1 MSGRTV
7 ITTVVICGMA
17 FLLAWEHGGAA
28 HGAAG
33 EPRKIGIVSV
43 RTVFNTSRR
52 HSQYRAEVMARQGQA
67 SAQIDKLQKQ
77 IQAEDAELKTL
88 KQGTA
93 DYMQQL
99 QLVLQKR
106 SQLDSQQEYL
116 KQQRVLE
123 DKKWMEDLY
132 QEILSITQAVAQAKG
147 LDLVL
152 EKTEPEFPISSEELM
167 LTLSTHK
174 VLYDG
179 GCIDLTEEVTARL
192 DATDRLNP

>member
-7 ITTVVICGMA
+7 ITTVVICGLA
-17 FLLAWEHGGAA
+17 LFAAWEHGGAA
-28 HGAAG
+28 HGAAE

-43 RTVFNTSRR
+43 RTVFNNSRK
-52 HSQYRAEVMARQGQA
+52 HAQYRAQVMAQQGQA
-67 SAQIDKLQKQ
+67 RAQIEKLQKQ
-77 IQAEDAELKTL
+77 IEAEEAELKTL
-88 KQGTA
+88 REGTA

-99 QLVLQKR
+99 QLVFDKR

-116 KQQRVLE
+116 KQQRVLA

-132 QEILSITQAVAQAKG
+132 QEVLSITQAVAQAKG

-167 LTLSTHK
+167 LTFSTHK